1 MQDRYDKIFTWVLMI
16 VFAMGLICTIY
27 YFIDVLLTPVTNVGL
42 FDDHPKIDLLAII
55 LNFIVLNFACL
66 IVLIFPATKY
76 WKYVSVGVGV
86 LGIIFCYLMWLDF
99 YIGPN
104 PYSITHSTILWTS
117 TYPLLL
123 WNLWGMFIPYL
134 EKRLRKVW
142 LYGYP
147 AGCLLICLIALI
159 PPPNY

>member
-1 MQDRYDKIFTWVLMI
+1 MPDRYDKIFTWFLMTEFAVGF
-16 VFAMGLICTIY
+16 VFGVY
-27 YFIDVLLTPVTNVGL
+27 YFIDILLTPVIVASL
-42 FDDHPKIDLLAII
+42 FEDLPKIDLLTII
-55 LNFIVLNFACL
+55 LNFIVLDIACL
-66 IVLIFPATKY
+66 MVLIFPPTKY
-76 WKYVSVGVGV
+76 WKYISVGVGG

-99 YIGPN
+99 YIGTH
-104 PYSITHSTILWTS
+104 PYSITHSSILWVA

-147 AGCLLICLIALI
+147 AGCLLICLLTLT
-159 PPPNY
+159 PSPNY